1 MSLMSSKQCKLYDAI
16 CIDYLYTALNS
27 WWCEQGQWMI
37 IFQADPCTLGAISG
51 KSVKRC
57 QIYLFSLSAGF
68 CVLKE
73 YMIYISEIIKEAR
86 K

>member
-1 MSLMSSKQCKLYDAI
+1 
-16 CIDYLYTALNS
+16 
-27 WWCEQGQWMI
+27 MI

-73 YMIYISEIIKEAR
+73 YMIHISEIIKEAR
-86 K
+86 E